1 MKAQCLTFLQSKIK
15 LLKNNLLLGSGN
27 AGKIKEI
34 KFYLEYFNLFK
45 NSHILDL
52 SNFKDLGEPEE
63 NGSTFEEN
71 SVIKSTYF
79 YNKTDCLT
87 LSDDSGFIVEGMEN
101 FPGIKTA
108 RVAKEMGDEQ
118 QVVNYIFS
126 KNPKKQIISATF
138 HCSLALVGY
147 EINQVVTGTVVGS
160 IISSKRGND
169 GFGYDPFFIP
179 QNSNKTFAEMGLKEK
194 MFLSHRFEAFKI
206 LSITQ
211 K

>member
-1 MKAQCLTFLQSKIK
+1 MKNK
-15 LLKNNLLLGSGN
+15 LLLGSGN

-34 KFYLEYFNLFK
+34 RFYLEYFNLF
-45 NSHILDL
+45 NNYQILDL
-52 SNFKDLGEPEE
+52 STFKDLGEPEE

-108 RVAKEMGDEQ
+108 RVTKDMGDEQ

-126 KNPKKQIISATF
+126 KNPKKQKINATF
-138 HCSLALVGY
+138 HCSLSIVGY
-147 EINQVVTGTVVGS
+147 EINQLVTGTVVGS
-160 IISSKRGND
+160 IISSKKGND

-179 QNSNKTFAEMGLKEK
+179 QNSNITFAEMGLKEK

>member
-1 MKAQCLTFLQSKIK
+1 MKDQCLTFLQSKIK

-27 AGKIKEI
+27 ARKIKEI

-45 NSHILDL
+45 NFHILDL

-79 YNKTDCLT
+79 YNITECLT

-126 KNPKKQIISATF
+126 KNPKKQIINATF
-138 HCSLALVGY
+138 HCSLSLVGY
-147 EINQVVTGTVVGS
+147 KMNQVVTGKVVGS
-160 IISSKRGND
+160 IISSKKGND

>member
-1 MKAQCLTFLQSKIK
+1 M
-15 LLKNNLLLGSGN
+15 KNNLLLGSGN

-34 KFYLEYFNLFK
+34 KFYLEYFSLFYNFK
-45 NSHILDL
+45 ILDL
-52 SNFKDLGEPEE
+52 SSFKDLGEPEE

-71 SVIKSTYF
+71 SLIKSTYF

-87 LSDDSGFIVEGMEN
+87 LSDDSGFIVEEMES

-108 RVAKEMGDEQ
+108 RVANEMGGEQ

-126 KNPKKQIISATF
+126 KNPKKQKIDATF
-138 HCSLALVGY
+138 HCSLSLVGY
-147 EINQVVTGTVVGS
+147 KINQVVTGKVVGS
-160 IISSKRGND
+160 IISSKKGND

-194 MFLSHRFEAFKI
+194 MFLSHRFEAFKT

>member
-1 MKAQCLTFLQSKIK
+1 MQFKIK

-34 KFYLEYFNLFK
+34 KFYLEYFSLFNNFK
-45 NSHILDL
+45 ILDL
-52 SNFKDLGEPEE
+52 SSFKDLGEPEE

-87 LSDDSGFIVEGMEN
+87 LSDDSGFIVEEMES

-108 RVAKEMGDEQ
+108 RVANEMGGEQ

-126 KNPKKQIISATF
+126 KNPKKQKIDATF
-138 HCSLALVGY
+138 HCSLSLVGY
-147 EINQVVTGTVVGS
+147 KINQVVTGKVVGS
-160 IISSKRGND
+160 IISSKKGND

-194 MFLSHRFEAFKI
+194 MFLSHRFEAFKT

>member
-1 MKAQCLTFLQSKIK
+1 M
-15 LLKNNLLLGSGN
+15 KNNLLLGSGN
-27 AGKIKEI
+27 AGKIKEL
-34 KFYLEYFNLFK
+34 KFYLNYFDLFNNFK
-45 NSHILDL
+45 ILDL
-52 SNFKDLGEPEE
+52 SNFTGLGEPIE

-71 SVIKSTYF
+71 SIIKSTYF

-126 KNPKKQIISATF
+126 KNPNKQKISATF
-138 HCSLALVGY
+138 HCCLSLIGHKV
-147 EINQVVTGTVVGS
+147 NRVVTGKVDGF
-160 IISSKRGND
+160 IISNKSGNE
-169 GFGYDPFFIP
+169 GFGYDPYFIP
-179 QNSNKTFAEMGLKEK
+179 SSSKRTFAEMGLKEK

>member
-1 MKAQCLTFLQSKIK
+1 
-15 LLKNNLLLGSGN
+15 LKNNLLLGSGN

-34 KFYLEYFNLFK
+34 KFYLEYFNLF
-45 NSHILDL
+45 NNYQILDL

-108 RVAKEMGDEQ
+108 RVAKDMGDEQ

-126 KNPKKQIISATF
+126 KNPKKQKICATF
-138 HCSLALVGY
+138 HCSLSIVGY

>member
-1 MKAQCLTFLQSKIK
+1 M
-15 LLKNNLLLGSGN
+15 KNNLLLGSGN

-34 KFYLEYFNLFK
+34 KFYIEYFNLF
-45 NSHILDL
+45 NNYYILDL
-52 SNFKDLGEPEE
+52 SNFEDLGEPEE

-126 KNPKKQIISATF
+126 KNPKKHKISATF
-138 HCSLALVGY
+138 HCSLSIVGY
-147 EINQVVTGTVVGS
+147 EINQVVTGKVVGS
-160 IISSKRGND
+160 MISSKRGND
-169 GFGYDPFFIP
+169 GFWYDPFFIP
-179 QNSNKTFAEMGLKEK
+179 QNSNKTFAEMSFKEK

>member
-1 MKAQCLTFLQSKIK
+1 
-15 LLKNNLLLGSGN
+15 LKNNLLLGSGN

-34 KFYLEYFNLFK
+34 KFYLEYFGLFNNFK
-45 NSHILDL
+45 VLDL
-52 SNFKDLGEPEE
+52 SSFKDLGEPEE
-63 NGSTFEEN
+63 KGSTFEEN

-87 LSDDSGFIVEGMEN
+87 LSDDSGFIVEEMES

-108 RVAKEMGDEQ
+108 RVANEMGGEQ
-118 QVVNYIFS
+118 QVINYIFS
-126 KNPKKQIISATF
+126 KNPKKQKINATF
-138 HCSLALVGY
+138 HCSLSLVGY
-147 EINQVVTGTVVGS
+147 KINQVVTGKVLGS
-160 IISSKRGND
+160 IICSKKGND

-194 MFLSHRFEAFKI
+194 MFLSHRFEAFKT

>member
-1 MKAQCLTFLQSKIK
+1 
-15 LLKNNLLLGSGN
+15 
-27 AGKIKEI
+27 
-34 KFYLEYFNLFK
+34 
-45 NSHILDL
+45 
-52 SNFKDLGEPEE
+52 
-63 NGSTFEEN
+63 
-71 SVIKSTYF
+71 
-79 YNKTDCLT
+79 
-87 LSDDSGFIVEGMEN
+87 MEN

-108 RVAKEMGDEQ
+108 RVAKEMGNEQ

-126 KNPKKQIISATF
+126 KNPKKHKISATF
-138 HCSLALVGY
+138 HCSLSIVGY
-147 EINQVVTGTVVGS
+147 KINQVVTGMVVGS
-160 IISSKRGND
+160 IISSKRGID

>member
-1 MKAQCLTFLQSKIK
+1 
-15 LLKNNLLLGSGN
+15 
-27 AGKIKEI
+27 
-34 KFYLEYFNLFK
+34 
-45 NSHILDL
+45 
-52 SNFKDLGEPEE
+52 
-63 NGSTFEEN
+63 
-71 SVIKSTYF
+71 
-79 YNKTDCLT
+79 
-87 LSDDSGFIVEGMEN
+87 MEN

-118 QVVNYIFS
+118 KVVNFIFS
-126 KNPKKQIISATF
+126 KNPKKQIINATF
-138 HCSLALVGY
+138 HCSLSLVGY
-147 EINQVVTGTVVGS
+147 KMNQVVTGKVVGS
-160 IISSKRGND
+160 IISSKKGND

>member
-1 MKAQCLTFLQSKIK
+1 M
-15 LLKNNLLLGSGN
+15 KNNLLLGSGN

-34 KFYLEYFNLFK
+34 KFYLEYFSLFNNFK
-45 NSHILDL
+45 ILDL
-52 SNFKDLGEPEE
+52 SSFKDLGEPEE

-71 SVIKSTYF
+71 SLIKSTYF

-87 LSDDSGFIVEGMEN
+87 LSDDSGFIVEEMES

-108 RVAKEMGDEQ
+108 RVANEMGGEQ

-126 KNPKKQIISATF
+126 KNPKKQKIDATF
-138 HCSLALVGY
+138 HCSLSLVGY
-147 EINQVVTGTVVGS
+147 KINQVVTGKVVGS
-160 IISSKRGND
+160 IISSKKGND